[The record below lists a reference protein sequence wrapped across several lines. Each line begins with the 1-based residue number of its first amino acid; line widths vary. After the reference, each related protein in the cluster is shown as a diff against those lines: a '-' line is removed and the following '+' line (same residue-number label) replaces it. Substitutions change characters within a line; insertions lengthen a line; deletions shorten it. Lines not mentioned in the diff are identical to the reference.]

1 MMSDTTSW
9 LLLFATI
16 PNALVIYLGV
26 RRYNEKRYQNAG
38 YEPVVD
44 EDALEAELAMKLS
57 MEFGPLSVEQG
68 ARFQ

>member
-1 MMSDTTSW
+1 MMNDLTSW

-44 EDALEAELAMKLS
+44 MDDLQSELDA
-57 MEFGPLSVEQG
+57 EFGPLSVEQG

>member
-1 MMSDTTSW
+1 MSDLMSW
-9 LLLFATI
+9 LLLLGI
-16 PNALVIYLGV
+16 VPNLLVIYIGV
-26 RRYNEKRYQNAG
+26 RRYNENRYRSAG

-44 EDALEAELAMKLS
+44 EDALETELA

>member
-1 MMSDTTSW
+1 MSDLMSW
-9 LLLFATI
+9 LLLLGI
-16 PNALVIYLGV
+16 VPNLLVIYIGV
-26 RRYNEKRYQNAG
+26 RRYNENRYRSAG

-44 EDALEAELAMKLS
+44 EDALEAELS

>member
-1 MMSDTTSW
+1 MMNDLTSW

-16 PNALVIYLGV
+16 PNALVIYIGI
-26 RRYNEKRYQNAG
+26 RRYNENLYRSAG

-44 EDALEAELAMKLS
+44 MDDLQSELDA
-57 MEFGPLSVEQG
+57 EFGPLSVEQG

>member
-26 RRYNEKRYQNAG
+26 RRYNEKRYQDAG
-38 YEPVVD
+38 LVPIVD
-44 EDALEAELAMKLS
+44 EDQLEAELA

>member
-1 MMSDTTSW
+1 MLYDLTSW

-16 PNALVIYLGV
+16 PNLLVIYIGV
-26 RRYNEKRYQNAG
+26 RRYNENRYRSAG

-44 EDALEAELAMKLS
+44 EEQLEAELA

>member
-1 MMSDTTSW
+1 MNDFLSW
-9 LLLFATI
+9 LLLLGI
-16 PNALVIYLGV
+16 VPNLLVIYIGV
-26 RRYNEKRYQNAG
+26 RRYNESRYRSAG

-44 EDALEAELAMKLS
+44 EDQLEAELA